1 MRTTGIDRFVSH
13 SNGRMVLMLLCHVI
27 SSMSL
32 CSVLC
37 ANVDKRDKTYLYR
50 LFNTQSHYYET
61 LLNIYCLL
69 WVLLLACL
77 NQKAIIPRVHSR
89 QGRVPQCIDRNLFD
103 RRRKF
108 QRIYIY
114 ICERKALYEIKT
126 MAANCSDG
134 EDEIN
139 QRCPN
144 VNGSDLRCRKDRLVV
159 RCVMLMSFIQ
169 PFVDT
174 ATRKG
179 CLGQSACL
187 PGLPTSIHCL
197 SMFSGLRNWV
207 NKTNAV

>member
-37 ANVDKRDKTYLYR
+37 ASVDKRDKTYLYR

-114 ICERKALYEIKT
+114 IYVREKLFMKSKQWQPIVQMEKMRLINDAQTWTAPICGAERI
-126 MAANCSDG
+126 G
-134 EDEIN
+134 
-139 QRCPN
+139 
-144 VNGSDLRCRKDRLVV
+144 
-159 RCVMLMSFIQ
+159 
-169 PFVDT
+169 
-174 ATRKG
+174 
-179 CLGQSACL
+179 
-187 PGLPTSIHCL
+187 
-197 SMFSGLRNWV
+197 
-207 NKTNAV
+207 